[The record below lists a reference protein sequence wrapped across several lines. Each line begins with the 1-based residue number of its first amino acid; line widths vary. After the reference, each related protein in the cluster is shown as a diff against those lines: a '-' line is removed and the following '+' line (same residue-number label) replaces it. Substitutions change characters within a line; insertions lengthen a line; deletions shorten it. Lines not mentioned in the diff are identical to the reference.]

1 MPRGTD
7 QGWPR
12 MTANYQTNHAGGR
25 SGYER
30 FWSPIARVSARDV
43 VGRPPGRAEATIVYY
58 YKNGQVITE
67 RTGFGLVE
75 AGGQLKISS
84 STVLSHSTR
93 RA

>member
-12 MTANYQTNHAGGR
+12 MTASYQSNHAGGR
-25 SGYER
+25 RGYER
-30 FWSPIARVSARDV
+30 FWAPVDRVSARNV
-43 VGRPPGRAEATIVYY
+43 VGLPPGRAQATIVYY

-67 RTGFGLVE
+67 RTGYGLVE
-75 AGGQLKISS
+75 QGGQLKISS

-93 RA
+93 QT